1 MKYRFYCVLAVM
13 LVTGFLI
20 SCASPGAGRLSF
32 TAGTYTATVIGH
44 QGPLTVETTFT
55 GNSIASVRVV
65 RHIESAGVWQM
76 IDVIPQRIVEQ
87 QSLAVDVVAGATV
100 TSFAIIQAVTE
111 SVREAGGDVA
121 LMSRP
126 VRAPR
131 VRNQRFEADV
141 IIIGAGGAGLSAAVS
156 AHQSGASVIVL
167 ERLGIAGG
175 NTVFSDGALNAP
187 NPVAQANITM
197 TDDHRRG
204 IEAMIA
210 RTPRSDFEAEL
221 ITAVSR
227 QFAEFTAANRPGLFD
242 SAEWHMWQTYSGAD
256 YVGVP
261 ALIRT
266 LGANASDGVRW
277 MAELGA
283 PWRPNLGA
291 ATGSLWQRSHYGT
304 AEFPNGLHSLI
315 PFVNYIGRNDNID
328 IHFNT
333 NAVSLITQGG
343 RVTGV
348 RATYRGA
355 TITYTARY
363 GVIMATGGFGANV
376 EMRAYHNAQW
386 EYLGPGI
393 GTTNHQMVSTGDGI
407 IMGQAVGAQL
417 RDMGYIQ
424 VHPSGEVGTGMM
436 NLHPGTA
443 GNNRIFVNMQGLR
456 FVAED
461 ARRDIMINAIQDE
474 GGMMWVVAGR
484 ERYEPDDPL
493 IVIQVEI
500 GKAIMAY
507 TLEELAVLM
516 EVPPANL
523 RAAVDQYNA
532 IFDGVPC
539 PFGLRNYVDRMLRGP
554 FYAARRIPSVHYT
567 MGGLL
572 IDEYTR
578 VLDANN
584 NPIPGFYAAG
594 EVTGGIHGTNRLGG
608 NALTDNIVF
617 GRIAGQ
623 SAVARR

>member
-1 MKYRFYCVLAVM
+1 
-13 LVTGFLI
+13 
-20 SCASPGAGRLSF
+20 
-32 TAGTYTATVIGH
+32 
-44 QGPLTVETTFT
+44 
-55 GNSIASVRVV
+55 
-65 RHIESAGVWQM
+65 M

-87 QSLAVDVVAGATV
+87 QSLAVDIVVGATV
-100 TSFAIIQAVTE
+100 TSFAIIQAVTQAA
-111 SVREAGGDVA
+111 VEAGGDVA
-121 LMSRP
+121 QLTRSA
-126 VRAPR
+126 RAPR

-141 IIIGAGGAGLSAAVS
+141 IVIGAGGAGLAAAVS

-175 NTVFSDGALNAP
+175 NTIFSDGALNAP
-187 NPVAQANITM
+187 NPEAQANITM
-197 TDDHRRG
+197 TDAHRRS
-204 IEAMIA
+204 IEDMIA

-221 ITAVSR
+221 ITAVTQ
-227 QFAEFTAANRPGLFD
+227 QFSDFIAANRPGLFD

-261 ALIRT
+261 ALIRV
-266 LGANASDGVRW
+266 LGANAADGVRW
-277 MAELGA
+277 MAELGV

-291 ATGSLWQRSHYGT
+291 ATGSLWQRSHYGN
-304 AEFPNGLHSLI
+304 PGYHSGMHSVN
-315 PFVNYIGRNDNID
+315 PYVNYINRNNNID

-355 TITYTARY
+355 TFTYTARN

-376 EMRAYHNAQW
+376 EMRVQHNVQW
-386 EYLGPGI
+386 EYLGHGI
-393 GTTNHQMVSTGDGI
+393 GTTNHHMVATGDGI
-407 IMGQAVGAQL
+407 IMGEAVGAQL

-461 ARRDIMINAIQDE
+461 ARRDIMINAISDA
-474 GGMMWVVAGR
+474 GGIMWVVAGR

-493 IVIQVEI
+493 IVIQVEM
-500 GKAIMAY
+500 GNALMAY

-539 PFGLRNYVDRMLRGP
+539 PFGLQNFVDRMLRGP
-554 FYAARRIPSVHYT
+554 FYAARRIPTVHHT

-578 VLDANN
+578 VLDGNN

-608 NALTDNIVF
+608 NALTDAVVF
-617 GRIAGQ
+617 GRVAGQ
-623 SAVARR
+623 SAASRR